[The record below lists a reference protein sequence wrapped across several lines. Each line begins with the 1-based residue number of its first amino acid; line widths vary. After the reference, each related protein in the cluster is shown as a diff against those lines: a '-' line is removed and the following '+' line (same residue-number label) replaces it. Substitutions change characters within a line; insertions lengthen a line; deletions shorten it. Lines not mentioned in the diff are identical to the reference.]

1 MRTSVVKCSVA
12 AAALGLLGAS
22 SCLAY
27 TPPPAPKAVDMG
39 SFTQSAG
46 NPTITVTVAMKLQNL
61 DAAEALM
68 QRMATPGDPLEG
80 KFLTLAQVQAQFG
93 PTSAEVQ
100 KVISMLSA
108 GGATVQRTS
117 TTTLSVT
124 APAATLEKM
133 FQTSIHKFAMPAS
146 GTTPAYTFRAATLH
160 AVVPAAISSS
170 VQGVLGFSDAPV
182 FHTNLSRRADT
193 FGGAAVERTS
203 EAPQGKNTTLAS
215 KFGNLTVLDFDGL
228 YDVNPLLDEGITG
241 AGRTI
246 GIVTLA
252 SFTPNDAF
260 VYWKSLGLKVNP
272 NRISIVNVDGGPGAP
287 SDNSGSDET
296 TIDVEQSGGIAPG
309 ANIIVYQA
317 PNTNQGFVDVFAK
330 AVDDNIVD
338 TMSTSFGEAEAFDN
352 LALGG
357 PVTDPFNGEMV
368 SSLQAMH
375 QEFVIAALLGQSLSA
390 AAGDCGAFDT
400 VGQFGVGEGFTDP
413 LVVDYPGSDSALT
426 SAGGTTLPGRQSFS
440 TQNGTVTVNNP
451 VERVWGWDYLEPL
464 CQAEGITNL
473 FTCGIFSVGTGGGV
487 SSFFP
492 LTAIQ
497 AGLRGIEL
505 SPPGQA
511 FIETNVT
518 PQQVIFTAPANAA
531 NRNVPDVEFN
541 ADPET
546 GYMVIY
552 TSDGTDFA
560 KGQDT
565 IMGFGG
571 TSFVGPQLDG
581 VTALLS
587 QKARR
592 RLGLLTVP
600 LYALERLGFSH
611 GRDPVLHPISSG
623 DNWFFQ
629 GHHGYSPAGGLGTLD
644 VFNFSRVLAPSP
656 FFR

>member
-1 MRTSVVKCSVA
+1 
-12 AAALGLLGAS
+12 
-22 SCLAY
+22 
-27 TPPPAPKAVDMG
+27 
-39 SFTQSAG
+39 
-46 NPTITVTVAMKLQNL
+46 
-61 DAAEALM
+61 
-68 QRMATPGDPLEG
+68 
-80 KFLTLAQVQAQFG
+80 
-93 PTSAEVQ
+93 
-100 KVISMLSA
+100 
-108 GGATVQRTS
+108 
-117 TTTLSVT
+117 
-124 APAATLEKM
+124 
-133 FQTSIHKFAMPAS
+133 
-146 GTTPAYTFRAATLH
+146 
-160 AVVPAAISSS
+160 
-170 VQGVLGFSDAPV
+170 
-182 FHTNLSRRADT
+182 
-193 FGGAAVERTS
+193 
-203 EAPQGKNTTLAS
+203 
-215 KFGNLTVLDFDGL
+215 
-228 YDVNPLLDEGITG
+228 LDEGITG

-338 TMSTSFGEAEAFDN
+338 TMSTSFGEAEAFND

-426 SAGGTTLPGRQSFS
+426 SAGGTTLPGKQSFS

-518 PQQVIFTAPANAA
+518 PEQVIFTAPANAA

-611 GRDPVLHPISSG
+611 GRDPVLHPISTG

-644 VFNFSRVLAPSP
+644 VFNFSRVLAPSR
-656 FFR
+656 F

>member
-1 MRTSVVKCSVA
+1 MRKSVVKCSVV

-22 SCLAY
+22 GGFAAAAAA
-27 TPPPAPKAVDMG
+27 PAKAVDMG
-39 SFTQSAG
+39 PFTQSAG

-68 QRMATPGDPLEG
+68 QRLATPGDPLEG

-100 KVISMLSA
+100 KIISMLSA

-146 GTTPAYTFRAATLH
+146 GTTPAYTFRAATSH
-160 AVVPAAISSS
+160 AVVPAAISSG

-182 FHTNLSRRADT
+182 YHTNLRRTTDISS
-193 FGGAAVERTS
+193 GGAAVEPS
-203 EAPQGKNTTLAS
+203 KAAPGKGTTLAS
-215 KFGNLTVLDFDGL
+215 KFGDLTVLDFDGL

-241 AGRTI
+241 TGRTI

-252 SFTPNDAF
+252 SFTPDDAF

-272 NRISIVNVDGGPGAP
+272 NRITIVNVDGGPGAP

-296 TIDVEQSGGIAPG
+296 AVDVEQSGGIAPG

-338 TMSTSFGEAEAFDN
+338 TMSTSFGEPEAFDD

-390 AAGDCGAFDT
+390 AAGDSGAFDT
-400 VGQFGVGEGFTDP
+400 VRDFGVGEGFTDP
-413 LVVDYPGSDSALT
+413 LTVDYPGSDSALT
-426 SAGGTTLPGRQSFS
+426 SAGGTTLPGPQSFS
-440 TQNGTVTVNNP
+440 TPNGTVSINNP

-464 CQAEGITNL
+464 CQAEGITNF

-492 LTAIQ
+492 ITAIQ
-497 AGLRGIEL
+497 TGLPGIEL

-518 PQQVIFTAPANAA
+518 PQQIIFTAPANAA

-546 GYMVIY
+546 GYVVIY

-565 IMGFGG
+565 ITGFGG

-587 QKARR
+587 EKAGR

-600 LYALERLGFSH
+600 LYALQRHGFSH
-611 GRDPVLHPISSG
+611 GPAPVLHTISTG

-629 GHHGYSPAGGLGTLD
+629 GRHGYSPAGGLGTLD
-644 VFNFSRVLAPSP
+644 VFNFSRVLAPSL
-656 FFR
+656 F

>member
-1 MRTSVVKCSVA
+1 MRKSVVERSVVA
-12 AAALGLLGAS
+12 ATLGLLGAWS
-22 SCLAY
+22 GFAAAAAA
-27 TPPPAPKAVDMG
+27 PAKAADMG
-39 SFTQSAG
+39 PFTQSAG
-46 NPTITVTVAMKLQNL
+46 NPTITVTVALKLQNL

-68 QRMATPGDPLEG
+68 QRLATPGDPLEG
-80 KFLTLAQVQAQFG
+80 RFLTLAQVQAQFG

-100 KVISMLSA
+100 KVISTLTA

-133 FQTSIHKFAMPAS
+133 FQTSIHQFSMPA
-146 GTTPAYTFRAATLH
+146 TAKAPAFTFRAATSQ
-160 AVVPAAISSS
+160 AVVPAAISPS
-170 VQGVLGFSDAPV
+170 VQGVLGFSNAPV
-182 FHTNLSRRADT
+182 YHTNVRRTTDISW
-193 FGGAAVERTS
+193 GGAAVERTS
-203 EAPQGKNTTLAS
+203 AAPQSGTLAS
-215 KFGNLTVLDFDGL
+215 KFGDLTVLDFNGL
-228 YDVNPLLDEGITG
+228 YDVNPLLKEGITG

-252 SFTPNDAF
+252 SFTQDDAF
-260 VYWKSLGLKVNP
+260 VYWKSLGLNVNP
-272 NRISIVNVDGGPGAP
+272 NRITIVNVDGGPGAP
-287 SDNSGSDET
+287 SDVSGSDET
-296 TIDVEQSGGIAPG
+296 TVDVEQSGGIAPG
-309 ANIIVYQA
+309 AKIIVYQA
-317 PNTNQGFVDVFAK
+317 PNTNQAFVDAFAK

-338 TMSTSFGEAEAFDN
+338 TMSTSFGSPEAFND

-375 QEFVIAALLGQSLSA
+375 QEFVIAALLGQSVSA
-390 AAGDCGAFDT
+390 AAGDSGAFDT
-400 VGQFGVGEGFTDP
+400 VRDFGVGEGFTDP
-413 LVVDYPGSDSALT
+413 LTLDYPGSDSAIT
-426 SAGGTTLPGRQSFS
+426 MAGGTTLPGMQSFS
-440 TQNGTVTVNNP
+440 TPSGTVTVNNP
-451 VERVWGWDYLEPL
+451 VERVWGEDYLEPVCDAL
-464 CQAEGITNL
+464 GITNF
-473 FTCGIFSVGTGGGV
+473 FTCGIFSEGTGGGV

-492 LTAIQ
+492 ITAIQ
-497 AGLRGIEL
+497 AGLPGIQL

-518 PQQVIFTAPANAA
+518 PEMTIFTAPANAA
-531 NRNVPDVEFN
+531 NRNGPDVEFN
-541 ADPET
+541 ADPQT
-546 GYMVIY
+546 GYEVIY

-565 IMGFGG
+565 ITGFGG

-587 QKARR
+587 EKARR

-600 LYALERLGFSH
+600 LYALQRLGFSH
-611 GRDPVLHPISSG
+611 GPAPVLHTISTG

-629 GHHGYSPAGGLGTLD
+629 GREGYSPAGGLGTID

-656 FFR
+656 F